1 MEGNLL
7 EGLAVFGLPEKHRRR
22 LRTTNMLEVVNRE
35 IKRRTR
41 LARLFPNEEALIRL
55 VSAILMEISEEWETG
70 RAYLDMTTEN
80 ENSNTDSS
88 QIYRKN
94 VA

>member
-1 MEGNLL
+1 MMRAVRREEPQLFAYKYGRDHGDIRQVCSAATLL
-7 EGLAVFGLPEKHRRR
+7 
-22 LRTTNMLEVVNRE
+22 
-35 IKRRTR
+35 
-41 LARLFPNEEALIRL
+41 PNEEALIRL

-80 ENSNTDSS
+80 ENNDSS
-88 QIYRKN
+88 QFYRKD